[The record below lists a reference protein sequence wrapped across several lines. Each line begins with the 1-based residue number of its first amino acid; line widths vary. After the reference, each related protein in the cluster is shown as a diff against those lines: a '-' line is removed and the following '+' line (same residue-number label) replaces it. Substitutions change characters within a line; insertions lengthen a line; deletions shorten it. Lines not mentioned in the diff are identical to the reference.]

1 MYFYLT
7 QLLIPAA
14 YLYQAPWS
22 QLLIGLGL
30 LALFGLCYAIAFPP
44 ARPKQRLLASAG
56 MVVLMWVMMWLFAP
70 EYVALAYYPVAVLSF
85 MELNIVVPAYVA
97 MGIGTVGLY
106 LLYTRVHH
114 IALSGYLLPVAIGG
128 MFSAFIMAFMLRYY
142 GRLQDANERLA
153 NANAE
158 IERLTKVA
166 ERERISR
173 DLHDVMGHQLSMIS
187 LKAQVVAKVL
197 QRDGDKQ
204 RAIAE
209 VSDIERAAREALA
222 RVREY
227 VADMRQADF
236 GEEWIAAETLLNTAG
251 IDANMDAG
259 CPGAWRGQ
267 PFSVLAMCLREA
279 VTNVVRHSGASRCTV
294 RVWREGAYVHLL
306 VADNGRGL
314 RRASA
319 VTDRAEPSGSGLQSM
334 RARVEA
340 IQGSF
345 AFWTRGDSVDPVATG
360 AVSVGAIDPQT
371 LGFAPGLA
379 LLITLPDDDGH
390 LRQEEMVR

>member
-1 MYFYLT
+1 
-7 QLLIPAA
+7 
-14 YLYQAPWS
+14 
-22 QLLIGLGL
+22 
-30 LALFGLCYAIAFPP
+30 
-44 ARPKQRLLASAG
+44 
-56 MVVLMWVMMWLFAP
+56 
-70 EYVALAYYPVAVLSF
+70 